1 MGKEDQTITYRI
13 YFVALIIFLMAVAIT
28 IKLTNIQWAQ
38 GEHYRALAKK
48 LDVKT
53 FVIPANKGNIY
64 SADGSLLA
72 TSIPE
77 YTIRFDA
84 VSPKEED
91 FNTKVD
97 SLAAGL
103 SKILRKP
110 KSYYSTAL
118 RKARANNNQYF
129 FIAKGL
135 SYSQYTAIKKL
146 PLFKLGT
153 YRGGRIESITEVRK
167 QPMGDI
173 AKRTIGYIG
182 LDKNGKSNAVGIE
195 GAFEKYLNGKNGKV
209 LKQKIAQGQYKPIKD
224 GNEVEPQDGYDVIS
238 TIDVYIQDIAHHAL
252 LESLQKFQAEHG
264 CVIVME
270 TKTGY
275 IKAISNLGKG
285 KENQD
290 YYERLNYAIR
300 ETGEPG
306 STFKLVDMIALLD
319 DQKVDTSKVYNRKGG
334 SINFYGHNVVDSHR
348 EGPQMIS
355 LAKGFEISSNTVMVQ
370 AVQQNYKNNPKQ
382 FVERINNLGLNK
394 PLGMGL
400 QGEGIP
406 KIPQPGTNKW
416 NALSLPW
423 MAFGYGI
430 EVTPMQTLTL
440 YNAIANNGE
449 MLKPQFV
456 SEIKEFNTTIKKFDK
471 QVINPKICSDAT
483 ISKLKAVME
492 NVVKRGT
499 AKSIYSKDF
508 SMAGKTGTAQGNY
521 GVNGGADKHY
531 ISSFVGFFPVD
542 KPKYTCIVVVHKPS
556 TINGNF
562 YGADVAAPVFKRIA
576 QKIFTDSPLS
586 NTINNIN
593 KNIYSQEN
601 NYNAYYTK
609 SQNEKNTIPNLKGM
623 SGMDAI
629 ALLENKGLHVKIK
642 GVGKVKSQSI
652 GVGVPILKNSSIVL
666 ELR

>member
-1 MGKEDQTITYRI
+1 
-13 YFVALIIFLMAVAIT
+13 
-28 IKLTNIQWAQ
+28 
-38 GEHYRALAKK
+38 
-48 LDVKT
+48 
-53 FVIPANKGNIY
+53 
-64 SADGSLLA
+64 
-72 TSIPE
+72 
-77 YTIRFDA
+77 
-84 VSPKEED
+84 
-91 FNTKVD
+91 
-97 SLAAGL
+97 
-103 SKILRKP
+103 
-110 KSYYSTAL
+110 
-118 RKARANNNQYF
+118 
-129 FIAKGL
+129 
-135 SYSQYTAIKKL
+135 
-146 PLFKLGT
+146 
-153 YRGGRIESITEVRK
+153 
-167 QPMGDI
+167 
-173 AKRTIGYIG
+173 
-182 LDKNGKSNAVGIE
+182 
-195 GAFEKYLNGKNGKV
+195 
-209 LKQKIAQGQYKPIKD
+209 
-224 GNEVEPQDGYDVIS
+224 
-238 TIDVYIQDIAHHAL
+238 
-252 LESLQKFQAEHG
+252 
-264 CVIVME
+264 ME

-275 IKAISNLGKG
+275 IKAIANLGKG

-449 MLKPQFV
+449 MVKPQFV

-576 QKIFTDSPLS
+576 QKIFTDSPSS
-586 NTINNIN
+586 NSINNIN
-593 KNIYSQEN
+593 KNIYSQEK